1 MDELLKS
8 LPAEALFGLGA
19 VIGIGVLVRYFGL
32 GQGQRASPEHSAA
45 SAQVAAVIVDPS
57 ALNKATAAIEA
68 QTLEAIHFRKSTE
81 RAVDDFGDRIRDLT
95 RSIDAMRE
103 EMIRKGR

>member
-1 MDELLKS
+1 MEELLRS

-19 VIGIGVLVRYFGL
+19 VIGLGILARYTGL
-32 GQGQRASPEHSAA
+32 WQGQRASPEHSTN
-45 SAQVAAVIVDPS
+45 SAQVAAVIVDPT

-68 QTLEAIHFRKSTE
+68 QTMEAIHMRKSVE
-81 RAVDDFGDRIRDLT
+81 RAADDFGDRIRDLT